1 MIQRKVSCSKVF
13 YIYKGCLHQF
23 PIPLIMEEIQPS
35 WYALRTFN
43 CQERKIS
50 RWLTEKGCAHFIPMT
65 YSETVKVQEGEKPK
79 RVLVPVV
86 HNLIFIEKSS
96 TEKEMLGL
104 LEECVW
110 PVSLFRKA
118 DSSHPCE
125 IPARDMVDLRML
137 CDPSYT
143 DSQFLTQGEA
153 EAMEG
158 KEVRVVHGPFKGAVG
173 RLVRKQ
179 KHYYFL
185 KVVAGLGVMVRVS
198 RWYCEAV

>member
-1 MIQRKVSCSKVF
+1 MF
-13 YIYKGCLHQF
+13 YICLGWFSQF
-23 PIPLIMEEIQPS
+23 PDFFLMEAIQPS

-50 RWLTEKGCAHFIPMT
+50 RWLTEKGCTHFIPMT
-65 YSETVKVQEGEKPK
+65 YSEMVKVQEGEKPR

-86 HNLIFIEKSS
+86 HNLIFIEKTS
-96 TEKEMLGL
+96 TDKEMMQL

-118 DSSHPCE
+118 DSNQPCE
-125 IPARDMVDLRML
+125 IPARDMVELRML
-137 CDPSYT
+137 CDPAYT
-143 DSQFLTQGEA
+143 DSQFLTQSEA
-153 EAMEG
+153 EALVG

-185 KVVAGLGVMVRVS
+185 KVVVGLGVMVRVS
-198 RWYCEAV
+198 RWYCEAI